1 MEKCIRAFSSCEL
14 FQSCSMGL
22 ICISYCPHARALT
35 DINDRGK
42 VELLEQRSRVQPETV
57 RGQPA
62 FPRSLMS
69 VNARVV

>member
-1 MEKCIRAFSSCEL
+1 MGGACIVTRYPGHRFS
-14 FQSCSMGL
+14 
-22 ICISYCPHARALT
+22 ISYCPHARALT

-42 VELLEQRSRVQPETV
+42 VELPEQRSRAQPETV

-62 FPRSLMS
+62 FPRS

>member
-1 MEKCIRAFSSCEL
+1 MNQCFGKECIHVKPYQTIIS
-14 FQSCSMGL
+14 
-22 ICISYCPHARALT
+22 ISYCTHTRALT

-42 VELLEQRSRVQPETV
+42 VELPKQRSRAQPETV

>member
-1 MEKCIRAFSSCEL
+1 MRVLQVRYSWCNHV
-14 FQSCSMGL
+14 
-22 ICISYCPHARALT
+22 ISISRALT

-42 VELLEQRSRVQPETV
+42 VELPEQRSRAQPKTV
-57 RGQPA
+57 RGQLA

>member
-1 MEKCIRAFSSCEL
+1 MLTNCMIS
-14 FQSCSMGL
+14 
-22 ICISYCPHARALT
+22 ISYCPHARALT

-42 VELLEQRSRVQPETV
+42 VEQRSRAQPETV

>member
-1 MEKCIRAFSSCEL
+1 MLPVDKEHVTS
-14 FQSCSMGL
+14 
-22 ICISYCPHARALT
+22 ISYCPHARALT

-42 VELLEQRSRVQPETV
+42 VELPEQRSRAQPETV
-57 RGQPA
+57 RGQTA

>member
-1 MEKCIRAFSSCEL
+1 MVSEYVCRQMATIGVK
-14 FQSCSMGL
+14 G
-22 ICISYCPHARALT
+22 LT

-42 VELLEQRSRVQPETV
+42 VELPEQRSRAQPETV
-57 RGQPA
+57 REQPA